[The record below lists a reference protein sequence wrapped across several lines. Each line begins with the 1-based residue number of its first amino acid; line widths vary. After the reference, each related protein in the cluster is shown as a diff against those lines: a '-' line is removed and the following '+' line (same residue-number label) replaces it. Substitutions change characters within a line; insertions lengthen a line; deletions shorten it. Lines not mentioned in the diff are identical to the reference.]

1 MFGLR
6 KTDTP
11 DGPRVS
17 SKFCTEKFSG
27 KYPHVGLYDCRERKV
42 WVAKPLNGQAIRTS
56 HARLITGS
64 DNATSTV
71 WKDRFICYWFYTP
84 DTGEGYI
91 HGYPID
97 WEEAHL
103 LVRIDPNWDYDR
115 QLYIAPDFEDHVNA
129 NLERQFKHG
138 ERIFAFFKDARLKY
152 PVSLH
157 FIGQRA
163 TESQFYVKRM
173 EATPWPPRTILRPGV
188 IRADFTPA
196 SSRCPSSVTPRRAIV
211 PAPAHR

>member
-1 MFGLR
+1 MFGFGKR
-6 KTDTP
+6 QEQP
-11 DGPRVS
+11 DDPGSGNAPRVS
-17 SKFCTEKFSG
+17 TKFCTDSFNG
-27 KYPHVGLYDCRERKV
+27 KYPHVGLYDCKERKV
-42 WVAKPLNGQAIRTS
+42 WVAKPLAGQAIRTS

-71 WKDRFICYWFYTP
+71 WKDRFLCFWFYTP
-84 DTGEGYI
+84 DTGEGLI
-91 HGYPID
+91 HGYPIE

-115 QLYIAPDFEDHVNA
+115 QQYIAPEFSDHVNA

-138 ERIFAFFKDARLKY
+138 ERIFAFFQTCGLKY

-163 TESQFYVKRM
+163 TDSLFYVKRI
-173 EATPWPPRTILRPGV
+173 EAKT
-188 IRADFTPA
+188 
-196 SSRCPSSVTPRRAIV
+196 
-211 PAPAHR
+211 

>member
-1 MFGLR
+1 MFGFGKR
-6 KTDTP
+6 QEQSDDANP
-11 DGPRVS
+11 GSGPRVS
-17 SKFCTEKFSG
+17 TKFCTDSFNG
-27 KYPHVGLYDCRERKV
+27 KYPHVGLYDCKERKV
-42 WVAKPLNGQAIRTS
+42 WVAKPLAGQAIRTS

-71 WKDRFICYWFYTP
+71 WKDRFLCFWFYTP
-84 DTGEGYI
+84 NTGEGLI
-91 HGYPID
+91 HGYPIE

-115 QLYIAPDFEDHVNA
+115 QQYIAPEFSDHVNA

-138 ERIFAFFKDARLKY
+138 ERIFAFFQACSLKY

-163 TESQFYVKRM
+163 TDSLFYVKRI
-173 EATPWPPRTILRPGV
+173 EAKT
-188 IRADFTPA
+188 
-196 SSRCPSSVTPRRAIV
+196 
-211 PAPAHR
+211 